1 MGLRFWGNHIVRLE
15 LTELSILTF
24 REDCE
29 KGASAPLL
37 RGYKK
42 QKVQKYYDYP
52 ITTA

>member
-1 MGLRFWGNHIVRLE
+1 MGLRIRGNHIIRLE

-29 KGASAPLL
+29 KSASALIL

-42 QKVQKYYDYP
+42 QKVQKYYDYS